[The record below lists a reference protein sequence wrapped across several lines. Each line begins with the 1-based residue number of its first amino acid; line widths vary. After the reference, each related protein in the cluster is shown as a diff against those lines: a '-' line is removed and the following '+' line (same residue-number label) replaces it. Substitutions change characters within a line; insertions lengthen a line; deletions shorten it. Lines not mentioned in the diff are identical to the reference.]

1 MIVTAKIEKLENGKL
16 VLKPDVDISR
26 FLAQKRPRR
35 VEVRLDDGRT
45 ISADQRRKIFAIIRD
60 ISLWSGQE
68 PEELRLYLEW
78 DFCSRCLRE
87 WFSLS
92 NCDMTTAREFITYL
106 IQFCFHW
113 GVPTKDSL
121 LTQTDDIGK
130 YLYPPRKPIVN
141 DLLYSGTYLFVGAP
155 KVGKSFFMGQLAYHV
170 AMGLP
175 LWEYEVHQGTVL
187 YLALED
193 DYARLQRRLSRMF
206 GVEETSNL
214 YFATQAKS
222 VSEGLDQQ
230 LEGFIREHPDVR
242 LIIIDTLQKVREIG
256 GDRYS
261 YASDYEIVTK
271 LKTFSDRYGIC
282 LLVVH
287 HTRKMEAEDSFDMI
301 SGTNGLLGAA
311 DGAFIMQKKRR
322 TDNTAL
328 LDIVGR
334 DQPDQELTLEFNRER
349 CVWEFQGAETELW
362 KLPPDPLLEAVAKML
377 TPEQPE
383 WSGTPTELLERL
395 PGVSIQANILT
406 RKLNVSAD
414 RLYND
419 YGIRYESKRTHE
431 GRVVKLTLENSGT

>member
-1 MIVTAKIEKLENGKL
+1 MDFEQEK
-16 VLKPDVDISR
+16 
-26 FLAQKRPRR
+26 
-35 VEVRLDDGRT
+35 
-45 ISADQRRKIFAIIRD
+45 
-60 ISLWSGQE
+60 
-68 PEELRLYLEW
+68 
-78 DFCSRCLRE
+78 
-87 WFSLS
+87 
-92 NCDMTTAREFITYL
+92 TTA
-106 IQFCFHW
+106 
-113 GVPTKDSL
+113 
-121 LTQTDDIGK
+121 
-130 YLYPPRKPIVN
+130 LYPPVGADGGQPLSKEPSQSIAEDTAEYKTQADDLEEIMQQIRRASDPAYLPTVSMN
-141 DLLYSGTYLFVGAP
+141 DLYEQVFPGRPPVIDGLLYAGTYLFVGAP
-155 KVGKSFFMGQLAYHV
+155 KVGKSFLMAQLAYHV
-170 AMGLP
+170 SMGIP
-175 LWEYEVHQGTVL
+175 LWGYAVNRGTVL

-334 DQPDQELTLEFNRER
+334 DQPDQELTLEFDRER

-383 WSGTPTELLERL
+383 WSGAPTELLERL

-431 GRVVKLTLENSGT
+431 GRVVKLTLENSGATIRDGCDDIFATM